1 MSENKFKDSDIITI
15 LRENGYDAHI
25 IVTTDQSCY
34 KGTEYKVHSVSSWQV
49 AVKRNNRTAYYYQ
62 TAFQLSDKT
71 YSTFKKLINSDLT
84 TKDFLKK
91 EIRKNSLIF
100 NDGNLLKV
108 DFITKKFMYL
118 RNFDENNSSTAYF
131 LCTFNRSWEN
141 NQYYRNLVEDSDRFI
156 LIDNPLDILRIA

>member
-1 MSENKFKDSDIITI
+1 MSENEFKDSDIIII
-15 LRENGYDAHI
+15 LKENDYDAYI
-25 IVTTDQSCY
+25 IVTTNSSCY
-34 KGTEYKVHSVSSWQV
+34 KGTEYKVHGVSSWQV
-49 AVKRNNRTAYYYQ
+49 TVKRNNRNVYYYQ

-71 YSTFKKLINSDLT
+71 YSTFKKLINSKLT

-118 RNFDENNSSTAYF
+118 RNFDEKTSTAYF

-141 NQYYRNLVEDSDRFI
+141 NNYYRGLVEDGDRFI
-156 LIDNPLDILRIA
+156 LIDDPLDILRIV